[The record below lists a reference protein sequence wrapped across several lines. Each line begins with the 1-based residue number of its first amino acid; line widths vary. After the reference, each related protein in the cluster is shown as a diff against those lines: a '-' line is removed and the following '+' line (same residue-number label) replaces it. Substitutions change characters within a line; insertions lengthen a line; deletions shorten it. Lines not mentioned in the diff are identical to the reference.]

1 MRVPRIRQNQHTVL
15 AFLRRSGT
23 ICAMRRGR
31 GRVAHVKQPK
41 REFWK
46 PSRSLIDICHMRCD
60 DEVRR

>member
-1 MRVPRIRQNQHTVL
+1 MRVPRIRQDQRTSGISQ
-15 AFLRRSGT
+15 AIRYDLRDAERPRACG
-23 ICAMRRGR
+23 AR
-31 GRVAHVKQPK
+31 QPK